1 MADFSQ
7 FGDKLIIRISGL
19 LFQLSWIV
27 KDCGHSMFRRKAM
40 PVLSEQGSKNSIC
53 CDENC
58 DKARAQ
64 WCSWD
69 IKIIL
74 TGFEKY
80 GLIFGLFLFL
90 VSSLHKMAGLY
101 ANRVKR
107 QKKTV
112 KVELS
117 SQRGRIASSF
127 CIFRECWY
135 LHWSPTA
142 MSHSPKY
149 FCDKW
154 PCKNIWKK

>member
-101 ANRVKR
+101 ANRVRR
-107 QKKTV
+107 QKNCKSRVIKSTWQDCIIFLHIQGMLTLTLV
-112 KVELS
+112 THNYVSFTKVFL
-117 SQRGRIASSF
+117 R
-127 CIFRECWY
+127 
-135 LHWSPTA
+135 
-142 MSHSPKY
+142 
-149 FCDKW
+149 
-154 PCKNIWKK
+154 